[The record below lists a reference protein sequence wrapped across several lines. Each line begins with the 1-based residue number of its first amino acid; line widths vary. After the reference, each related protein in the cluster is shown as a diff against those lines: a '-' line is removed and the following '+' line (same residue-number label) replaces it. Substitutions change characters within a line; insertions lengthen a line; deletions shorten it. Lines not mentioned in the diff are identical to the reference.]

1 MPKGNVCG
9 RLSSVEAKKPT
20 VYIETTV
27 PNYVFNENYANE
39 QEVAKLVFEAIDKD
53 IIKGFVSVVVE
64 DELEKAPE
72 ELCPKLTTLLKNC
85 ERLKVTGEVIKLVE
99 RYIKEKA
106 FPASKPADATHVAV
120 ASFYGIDYVFS
131 WNFRHIV
138 RESTIRKVTAVNELL
153 GYQTPKIVNPEEVIF
168 DVLEQKS

>member
-1 MPKGNVCG
+1 M
-9 RLSSVEAKKPT
+9 EAKKPT

-27 PNYVFNENYANE
+27 PNYVFNDNYLDE

-53 IIKGFVSVVVE
+53 IVKGFVSVVVE
-64 DELEKAPE
+64 DELERAPA
-72 ELCPKLTTLLKNC
+72 ELCSKLTTLLKNC
-85 ERLKVTGEVIKLVE
+85 ERLEVTEEVIKLVE
-99 RYIKEKA
+99 RYIREGA
-106 FPASKPADATHVAV
+106 FPKSKPADATHVAV
-120 ASFYGIDYVFS
+120 ASFHGIDYIFS

-168 DVLEQKS
+168 DVLERES

>member
-1 MPKGNVCG
+1 M
-9 RLSSVEAKKPT
+9 EAKRPT

-27 PNYVFNENYANE
+27 PNYVFNENYSDE
-39 QEVAKLVFEAIDKD
+39 QKVAKLVFEAIDTG

-64 DELEKAPE
+64 DELEKAPA
-72 ELCPKLTTLLKNC
+72 ELCPKLTALLKSC
-85 ERLKVTGEVIKLVE
+85 ERLKVTEEVIKLVE
-99 RYIKEKA
+99 RYIREKA

-120 ASFYGIDYVFS
+120 ASFYGIEYVFS

-138 RESTIRKVTAVNELL
+138 RESTIRKVTAINDLL

>member
-1 MPKGNVCG
+1 M
-9 RLSSVEAKKPT
+9 RKPT

-27 PNYVFNENYANE
+27 PNYVFNENYPDE
-39 QEVAKLVFEAIDKD
+39 QEVAKLVFEAIDRD

-64 DELEKAPE
+64 DELEKAPAR
-72 ELCPKLTTLLKNC
+72 LRPKLTALLKNC
-85 ERLKVTGEVIKLVE
+85 ERLKVTEEIIKLVE
-99 RYIKEKA
+99 RYIKEGA
-106 FPASKPADATHVAV
+106 FPESKPADATHVAV
-120 ASFYGIDYVFS
+120 ASFYGVDYIFS

-153 GYQTPKIVNPEEVIF
+153 GFKTPKIVNPEEVIF